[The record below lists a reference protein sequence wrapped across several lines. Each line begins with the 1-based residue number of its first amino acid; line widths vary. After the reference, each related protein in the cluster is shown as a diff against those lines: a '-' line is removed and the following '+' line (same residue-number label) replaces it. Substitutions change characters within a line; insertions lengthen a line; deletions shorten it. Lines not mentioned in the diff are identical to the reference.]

1 MTPEQPEALRVALE
15 VVGLLEELGI
25 SYHLGGSYASSIH
38 GIPRQTQ
45 DIDLV
50 VDVDDASVTK
60 LLSRL
65 PGGYYRDLESALEAV
80 RRRASF
86 NLVHLASGVKLDLF
100 VLGAEPFDRE
110 ELSRSRNVHLPS
122 APGRPLRV
130 KSAED
135 TILRKLQWY
144 RLGGET
150 SDRQWGDVLG
160 VLQSQGEALD
170 FDYLERWAKE
180 LGLDDLLE
188 RAQDSRQVR

>member
-15 VVGLLEELGI
+15 VVGVLEELGI
-25 SYHLGGSYASSIH
+25 SYHLAGSYASSIH

-50 VDVDDASVTK
+50 VDLDDASVTA
-60 LLSRL
+60 LLERL
-65 PGGYYRDLESALEAV
+65 PDNYYRDLESAREAV

-86 NLVHLASGVKLDLF
+86 NLIHLASGVKLDLF
-100 VLGAEPFDRE
+100 IVGAEPYDRE
-110 ELSRSRNVHLPS
+110 ELSRSREVRLPS
-122 APGRPLRV
+122 APDCRLFV

-135 TILRKLQWY
+135 TILRKLQWF

-160 VLQSQGEALD
+160 VVRSQGQALD
-170 FDYLERWAKE
+170 LEYLKRWAKA
-180 LGLDDLLE
+180 LGLEDLLK
-188 RAQDSRQVR
+188 RARGV